1 MKNLIYFFTLILILN
16 CSCSSEKKTYSL
28 QQLNLNIPSD
38 PATLDP
44 RKGGDVIS
52 STFHFLLFDG
62 LVRGNPDGSLTLSLA
77 ESYEISPD
85 QKTYLF
91 QLRDCYWSNGK
102 PITAHD
108 FEKSWKD
115 VLDPAFPS
123 LNAHLMFPIKNA
135 EKAKR
140 DQCALSEVGVRALDD
155 KLLEVVLEQ
164 PVPYFLELVS
174 FCVFFPISKEIDEAH
189 KNWENQVGEHFVCSG
204 PFILKSWKHDNE
216 IYLAKNESYHRKDE
230 IQLDS
235 IHYSM
240 VKNEMTAL
248 QMFEKGEIDIL
259 GQPVLPLPADS
270 LPDLIKKKLIKTRP
284 MAATTFCAFNVN
296 KFPFQN
302 VHIRKA
308 FALAIN
314 RQQIVNNITLLNEK
328 IALEMIPPILKKKYL
343 VHFFDDAD
351 LEQAKFL
358 LQKGCDELGISKE
371 NFPEVTYYYSTSEL
385 HHKIAQAV
393 QQQWL
398 KNLGIKVK
406 IENFDH
412 KILMQKLYKKDF
424 LLAQAYWIAQYNDP
438 MNILERFKFKENTKN
453 YPDWEDPEYIRL
465 LNESGKASITE
476 EMRRKLLHE
485 AEKIFMDQM
494 PIAPIF
500 HWSSAFIAKPYV
512 KSFDLA
518 LLGNGY
524 FEKIYIDL
532 KEKASTR

>member
-1 MKNLIYFFTLILILN
+1 MKNLIYFSILFLLL
-16 CSCSSEKKTYSL
+16 SCCCRSDKKAYPK

-62 LVRGNPDGSLTLSLA
+62 LVRGNPDGSLSLSLA
-77 ESYEISPD
+77 ESYEISTD
-85 QKTYLF
+85 RKTYLF
-91 QLRDCYWSNGK
+91 HLRDCRWSNGK
-102 PITAHD
+102 PITAQD

-115 VLDPAFPS
+115 ILDPSFPA
-123 LNAHLMFPIKNA
+123 LNAHLLFPIKNA
-135 EKAKR
+135 EGAKR
-140 DQCALSEVGVRALDD
+140 GTCMLSEVGVRALNE
-155 KLLEVVLEQ
+155 KTLEVVLEQ
-164 PVPYFLELVS
+164 PIPYFLELVS
-174 FCVFFPISKEIDEAH
+174 FCVFFPVCKEIDETH
-189 KNWENQVGEHFVCSG
+189 KNWENQVGQHFVCSG
-204 PFILKSWKHDNE
+204 PFILESWKHDNE
-216 IYLAKNESYHRKDE
+216 IYLAKNETYHRKDE
-230 IQLDS
+230 IQLNC

-270 LPDLIKKKLIKTRP
+270 LPDLIQKKMIKTRP
-284 MAATTFCAFNVN
+284 MAATTFCSFNVS
-296 KFPFQN
+296 KFPFHN

-328 IALEMIPPILKKKYL
+328 AALEMIPPILKKNNL
-343 VHFFDDAD
+343 IHFFKDAD
-351 LEQAKFL
+351 LEQAQLF
-358 LQKGCDELGISKE
+358 LQKGCAELGIKQE
-371 NFPEVTYYYSTSEL
+371 DFPEVTYYYSTSEL
-385 HHKIAQAV
+385 HHKIAQAI
-393 QQQWL
+393 QQQWH

-406 IENFDH
+406 IENVDH
-412 KILMQKLYKKDF
+412 KILMHKLYKKDF
-424 LLAQAYWIAQYNDP
+424 SIAQAYWIAQYNDP
-438 MNILERFKFKENTKN
+438 MNILDRFKFKENAKN
-453 YPDWEDPEYIRL
+453 YSHWENPEYIRL
-465 LNESGKASITE
+465 LNESGKASTTE
-476 EMRRKLLHE
+476 EERRKLLHE
-485 AEKIFMDQM
+485 AEMLFMDQM

-532 KEKASTR
+532 KEKTVK